1 VALLFVEPEIGD
13 KKMKNIVVEMN
24 KIVPKRETALIGR
37 ENGENALEKL
47 KKEGT
52 DLCLLEKEYDKII
65 ISVPEHVVSI
75 NRSYFLGMF
84 ETSIERLGKTGFL
97 LKYEFKASDH
107 IRKKVKD
114 LVESAVS
121 SASQEDILNAYNMS
135 IQSIIHHLRSC
146 ERESPRL

>member
-1 VALLFVEPEIGD
+1 
-13 KKMKNIVVEMN
+13 MKNIVVEMN
-24 KIVPKRETALIGR
+24 KIVHKRETALIGR
-37 ENGENALEKL
+37 KNGENALEKL

-75 NRSYFLGMF
+75 NQSYFLGMF

-114 LVESAVS
+114 LG
-121 SASQEDILNAYNMS
+121 
-135 IQSIIHHLRSC
+135 
-146 ERESPRL
+146 